1 MAPFSMLLRKTSSL
15 LPSPTRISFRAVT
28 GAAGLALLAII
39 PPALEAQSPEDRV
52 ELERFR
58 DSIAAT
64 VDSMGLLA
72 LERRMID
79 SAKIDRSNGMIHLKL
94 GFLSVRLGDLGG
106 RDHYDDAA
114 SEFQWA
120 IDLQPSWP
128 YAWYGMGLA
137 EYGVGDSQ
145 VSFVTGLKTM
155 LGKDALTRSAVAF
168 AKSAEIDP
176 AFVRGLVDLANT
188 ALRQRV
194 NIKLGVA
201 LEALRRAG
209 PTTAGSDPQVL
220 LARGRVE
227 REVGDGDSAV
237 VAFKG
242 YLQRGSNR
250 ALGLLEVARTL
261 LLLGR
266 YDGLEPYFEGA
277 VLDDSVSVSGYRAD
291 LVPIATDSVLGEFD
305 RLRGP
310 RRAAYLRR
318 FWSERD
324 RIELRTDGE
333 RLREHYRRLFY
344 ARKNFQLTAN
354 NRHYDIVERYR
365 SGSRDFDDRGVIY
378 IRHGEPSSRA
388 SYAAPGL
395 EPNESWRY
403 TRTDGDLIFHFIARE
418 DVQDFKLVES
428 LFDVL
433 GFSDAVWLQGDKRDG
448 GADYAM
454 AEQLMLS
461 RERLSPIYRRLQGAG
476 RGSAGRFQ
484 NQERRAGQES
494 IAVGTTSDSYELRF
508 PNELKASFEVLAVG
522 RDSTGHQIQIAYAI
536 AGSSLEP
543 VTVTRGFLYSVR
555 LRFVATDAR
564 GNIVSSLDTTR
575 HFVAPERVPPN
586 EHLVG
591 RVGTSVPAGSLQY
604 RLAIQ
609 QGDETGKALPKDSVR
624 VGPASAS
631 ALSLS
636 DLVLGTR
643 SANLGW
649 RRTPVDTVL
658 FNPLRTYKRGEE
670 MELYYEIE
678 GLRPA
683 PYTVE
688 LAVRKKGGGG
698 GVFKKIFG
706 GGGAAIK
713 LKFEQQATTSMVST
727 HRSLKLNRLKPG
739 MYVLQLL
746 VVDADGRKDYRT
758 REFQV
763 VDDEKKDG

>member
-1 MAPFSMLLRKTSSL
+1 MSSQTLWLKTPGLSASPRITLRTL
-15 LPSPTRISFRAVT
+15 ACTVT
-28 GAAGLALLAII
+28 LALLAVT
-39 PPALEAQSPEDRV
+39 PGALRAQSPEERA

-58 DSIAAT
+58 DSVSAT

-72 LERRMID
+72 LEKQMID
-79 SAKIDRSNGMIHLKL
+79 SAKVDRNNGMVHLRL
-94 GFLSVRLGDLGG
+94 GFLSLRLGDLGG
-106 RDHYDDAA
+106 QAHYDDAA

-168 AKSAEIDP
+168 AKSSEIDP
-176 AFVRGLVDLANT
+176 SFVRGLVDLANT

-201 LEALRRAG
+201 LDALRRSAPTAAG
-209 PTTAGSDPQVL
+209 NDPQVL

-227 REVGDGDSAV
+227 REVGDGDSALV
-237 VAFKG
+237 GFNG
-242 YLQRGSNR
+242 YLRNGTNRG
-250 ALGLLEVARTL
+250 LGLLEVARTL

-266 YDGLEPYFEGA
+266 FEGVTPYFEGA
-277 VLDDSVSVSGYRAD
+277 VVDDSIAVAGYRSD
-291 LVPIATDSVLGEFD
+291 LATIASDSVLGEFD
-305 RLRGP
+305 GQQGA

-318 FWSERD
+318 FWGQRD
-324 RIELRTDGE
+324 RTELRTDGE

-344 ARKNFQLTAN
+344 ARKNFQLTSN

-388 SYAAPGL
+388 TYAAPGL

-403 TRTDGDLIFHFIARE
+403 SRTDGDLLFHFIARE

-433 GFSDAVWLQGDKRDG
+433 GFSNAVRLQDQANGAGDNV
-448 GADYAM
+448 M

-461 RERLSPIYRRLQGAG
+461 REQLSPIYRRLQSAG
-476 RGSAGRFQ
+476 RGSTGRYQ
-484 NQERRAGQES
+484 SQERRVGQES

-508 PNELKASFEVLAVG
+508 PNELKAKSEVLAVG
-522 RDSTGHQIQIAYAI
+522 RDSAGHQVQIAYAI

-555 LRFVATDAR
+555 LRFVAMDDKGKVVA
-564 GNIVSSLDTTR
+564 SLDTTR

-591 RVGTSVPAGSLQY
+591 RVGATVPTGALHY
-604 RLAIQ
+604 RLALQ
-609 QGDETGKALPKDSVR
+609 QGDDVGMTLPRDSVR
-624 VGPASAS
+624 VGPSS
-631 ALSLS
+631 STALSLS
-636 DLVLGTR
+636 DLVLGSRT
-643 SANLGW
+643 ANLGW
-649 RRTPVDTVL
+649 RRTPDDTVL

-688 LAVRKKGGGG
+688 LSVRKRGSGG

-706 GGGAAIK
+706 GGSAAIK
-713 LKFEQQATTSMVST
+713 LKFDQQATTPAVST
-727 HRSLKLNRLKPG
+727 HRSLKLDRLKPG
-739 MYVLQLL
+739 NYVLELL
-746 VVDADGRKDYRT
+746 VVDADGRKDFRT

-763 VDDEKKDG
+763 VEG